1 MIHVA
6 KRIVGSRLFRGT
18 IVAVIVFA
26 GVLAGVE
33 TNAAIVAKY
42 GALLHA
48 LDATVL
54 AIFIAEIALKLAAHG
69 RRPLDYFRDGWN
81 VFDFLIVLFCLL
93 PVGGPFAAVL
103 RLVRTLRLLRLV
115 SALPKLQLLAG
126 ALLKSLSAMGY
137 VSLLLGLV
145 FYIYAIL
152 GIHLFG
158 PHAPEH
164 FGSLG
169 VALMALFQMITLDNW
184 SDLFSAAQTDAPI
197 AAVIYF
203 VSFILLGTM
212 IMLNLFIG
220 IIMNSMSEM
229 HAELEMQ
236 RELQHPRPEPG
247 AVAAHLAAIERHLAE
262 LQTALRPVDPGQS
275 RAESEA
281 PDSRGNSAITPRLPR
296 TTRIQP
302 SIPMLAMRGEDG
314 K

>member
-1 MIHVA
+1 MIHFA
-6 KRIVGSRLFRGT
+6 KRIVGSRPFRGT
-18 IVAVIVFA
+18 IIAVIVFA

-33 TNAAIVAKY
+33 TNAALVAQHRTI
-42 GALLHA
+42 LHT
-48 LDATVL
+48 LDAAVL

-81 VFDFLIVLFCLL
+81 VFDFTIVALCLL

-103 RLVRTLRLLRLV
+103 RLVRALRLLRLV
-115 SALPKLQLLAG
+115 SALPKLQLLVG

-145 FYIYAIL
+145 FYIYAII
-152 GIHLFG
+152 GIRLFG

-164 FGSLG
+164 FGSLA

-184 SDLFSAAQTDAPI
+184 SELFSAAQTAAPI

-203 VSFILLGTM
+203 VSFILVGTM

-229 HAELEMQ
+229 NAELDEQKQAQ
-236 RELQHPRPEPG
+236 RPRPDPD
-247 AVAAHLAAIERHLAE
+247 AATAHFAAIERHLAE
-262 LQTALRPVDPGQS
+262 LQFALRHDHPGRRQE
-275 RAESEA
+275 RYEGPEFHH
-281 PDSRGNSAITPRLPR
+281 R
-296 TTRIQP
+296 P
-302 SIPMLAMRGEDG
+302 SITSQFPHPTNP
-314 K
+314 